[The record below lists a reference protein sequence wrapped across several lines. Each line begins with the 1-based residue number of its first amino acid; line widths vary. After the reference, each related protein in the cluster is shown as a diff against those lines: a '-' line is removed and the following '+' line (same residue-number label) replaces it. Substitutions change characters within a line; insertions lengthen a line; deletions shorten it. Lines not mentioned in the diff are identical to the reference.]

1 MRLFAGGIA
10 TETNTFSPIPTGL
23 ADFDVVRDS
32 DLVGGEVVEGFGKLF
47 NPVRSLVEAQGGEFI
62 FGLFAFAQPAGVT
75 TRPAY
80 ESLRAEL
87 LAKLQAAL
95 PVEAVFLFL
104 HGAMVAEGYDDC
116 ETDILARVRQIVGP
130 EVKVGVELDLHCSV
144 TPAMLEAADAIIL
157 YKEYPHI
164 DMADRA
170 VELFELLAAAV
181 EGKISPTM
189 ALFDC
194 RMIGLYLTPHEP
206 MRSFVRE
213 MQALEGREGILS
225 VSLAHSFPWGDVEPC
240 TAQVLTITDGDPG
253 KAQEVAETLGRKFF
267 AMRRQLDL
275 KSLPLEA
282 ALDKALAIKK
292 GPVVIADQSDNAGGG
307 APSDATFALKA
318 LLERGVENVA
328 IGMFWDPIAVQLA
341 MAAGVGAR
349 LELRLGGKIGPVSGN
364 PLDLSVTVTGI
375 VKDLI
380 QEWPQQSGGA
390 IRIDCGD
397 TVALHCQG
405 IDIIANSKRS
415 QVFGT
420 EVFSQFG
427 IEPAQRRLLVV
438 KSTQH
443 FYAAY
448 APIASE
454 VIYMAAPGAVAPLF
468 KEIPY
473 RRVRLD
479 KYPWVD

>member
-1 MRLFAGGIA
+1 MR
-10 TETNTFSPIPTGL
+10 
-23 ADFDVVRDS
+23 
-32 DLVGGEVVEGFGKLF
+32 
-47 NPVRSLVEAQGGEFI
+47 
-62 FGLFAFAQPAGVT
+62 
-75 TRPAY
+75 
-80 ESLRAEL
+80 
-87 LAKLQAAL
+87 
-95 PVEAVFLFL
+95 
-104 HGAMVAEGYDDC
+104 C
-116 ETDILARVRQIVGP
+116 
-130 EVKVGVELDLHCSV
+130 
-144 TPAMLEAADAIIL
+144 
-157 YKEYPHI
+157 
-164 DMADRA
+164 
-170 VELFELLAAAV
+170 
-181 EGKISPTM
+181 
-189 ALFDC
+189 
-194 RMIGLYLTPHEP
+194 
-206 MRSFVRE
+206 
-213 MQALEGREGILS
+213 
-225 VSLAHSFPWGDVEPC
+225 
-240 TAQVLTITDGDPG
+240 
-253 KAQEVAETLGRKFF
+253 
-267 AMRRQLDL
+267 QLDL

-328 IGMFWDPIAVQLA
+328 IGMFWDPVAVQLA

-427 IEPAQRRLLVV
+427 LEPAQRRLLVV

-479 KYPWVD
+479 KYPWENSELTSGTDGTTN